1 MNKIEEFWYCVA
13 PQDDIPLPDDTR
25 SEQEE
30 SYNELISLLS
40 KYKDIHF
47 ANPTLSTQQIVKGII
62 LEKPDSISTF

>member
-47 ANPTLSTQQIVKGII
+47 ANPTLSTQQIVKDII
-62 LEKPDSISTF
+62 LEKTRFYFYI